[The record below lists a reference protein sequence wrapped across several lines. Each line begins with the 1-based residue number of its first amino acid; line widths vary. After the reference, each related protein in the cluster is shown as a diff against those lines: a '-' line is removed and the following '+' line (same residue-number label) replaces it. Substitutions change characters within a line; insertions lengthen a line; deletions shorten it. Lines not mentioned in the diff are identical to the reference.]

1 MLHSRGS
8 AVAAAIALGVN
19 IHQTSTQGVAT
30 SVYITFIVIMSS
42 SIVIGG
48 LFVVRPRNV
57 VRNDG
62 THIAIFKPQSIGKE
76 FKEMLKVFID
86 PRILILTPAIF
97 IGEFASA
104 IVSSVNGM
112 FSPSPL
118 LHVDKLIYLLVS
130 RILFQPPDSLP
141 Q

>member
-1 MLHSRGS
+1 MLHSLGS

-19 IHQTSTQGVAT
+19 IDQTKTQGVAT

-48 LFVVRPRNV
+48 LFVVNPRKV

-62 THIAIFKPQSIGKE
+62 THIAIFKQAAIRTE

-86 PRILILTPAIF
+86 PKILLLTPAIF
-97 IGEFASA
+97 VGEFAVA
-104 IVSSVNGM
+104 IVSSVNSKIYP
-112 FSPSPL
+112 FPPSPTPR
-118 LHVDKLIYLLVS
+118 VLILC
-130 RILFQPPDSLP
+130 R
-141 Q
+141 